1 MAVKEGYK
9 QAEVGVLPEDWSVA
23 TLSEACILS
32 KKKHSPRHSNY
43 NYKCIELEHVE
54 QNTGRLL
61 DYTESKKQ
69 LSHKNYFYIGS
80 VLFGKLRPYLRK
92 FHYADFDGV
101 CSTEMWVLLPS
112 VNTDSKYL
120 YYLMQSEPVIE
131 ACNKSVGTKMP
142 RADWNI
148 VNNTLIGIPSP
159 PEQKAIAT
167 ALSDIDGLIDSL
179 SKLIE
184 KKKNIK
190 QGAMQEL
197 LTGKKRLEGFS
208 GEWVDVELGNA
219 GYFISGNGF
228 PIRYQSSKKSKYPF
242 YKVSDF
248 NNVGNDIFMSDANNY
263 INENTRRALSAKIIP
278 KDSIIFAKIG
288 AAIYLERKRISS
300 VDCCIDNNMMSFV
313 CDESVINSKTAYYYW
328 LNLKLSDYV
337 SATALPSL
345 SSKDLKNIKIFIPP
359 TIEEQTTIA
368 TILSDMDLE
377 IEKLQAKLVKCKAI
391 KKGMMQE
398 LLTGRIRLLEGA

>member
-9 QAEVGVLPEDWSVA
+9 QTEVGVIPEDWSLV
-23 TLSEACILS
+23 TLSEVCLLS
-32 KKKHSPRHSNY
+32 KKKHTPINSND

-69 LSHKNYFYIGS
+69 LSQKNYFYIGS

-92 FHYADFDGV
+92 FHYAGFDGV

-148 VNNTLIGIPSP
+148 VNNTLVGLPP
-159 PEQKAIAT
+159 LPEQKAIAT

-208 GEWVDVELGNA
+208 GEWKERQLGEIGEVNMCKRIFA
-219 GYFISGNGF
+219 HQTTASGD
-228 PIRYQSSKKSKYPF
+228 IPF
-242 YKVSDF
+242 YKIGTFGKKPDAHIARSLYDEYVKKYSF
-248 NNVGNDIFMSDANNY
+248 PIKGDIL
-263 INENTRRALSAKIIP
+263 LSAAGTIGRTVEFNGTPSYFQDSNIVWIEIDKSKICNEYLYHYYRVIQWA
-278 KDSIIFAKIG
+278 SSEGSTISRLYNGIIK
-288 AAIYLERKRISS
+288 
-300 VDCCIDNNMMSFV
+300 
-313 CDESVINSKTAYYYW
+313 
-328 LNLKLSDYV
+328 
-337 SATALPSL
+337 AT
-345 SSKDLKNIKIFIPP
+345 NIKLPP
-359 TIEEQTTIA
+359 TLAEQTAIA

-377 IEKLQAKLVKCKAI
+377 IEKLQSKLDKYKAI
-391 KKGMMQE
+391 KQGMMQE